1 MMKIEV
7 KTLDGQNSGSITVS
21 DEVFGLEPRKD
32 ILHRVVHWQLAKRRS
47 GSHKVKGRSEI
58 RASGRKIARQKGTGR
73 ARHSTHKVGI
83 FRGGGRAFGPKVQTH
98 GYNLPKKVR
107 VLGLK
112 HAISSKVKS
121 SNLVVIDEAVSKEG
135 KTGKLSKQLTGLNLK
150 NVLIVDGA
158 EVNEKF
164 QTAVRNIPDVDFL
177 KVQGLNVY
185 DILRR
190 ESLVITKAAIGVLE
204 ERFK

>member
-1 MMKIEV
+1 MEIEV
-7 KTLDGQNSGSITVS
+7 KKLDGSKSGKINLS

-32 ILHRVVHWQLAKRRS
+32 ILHRVVHWQLAKRRA
-47 GSHKVKGRSEI
+47 GTHKVKGRSEI
-58 RASGRKIARQKGTGR
+58 NASGRKLARQKGTGR

-83 FRGGGRAFGPKVQTH
+83 FRGGGRAFGPKVRSH

-112 HAISSKVKS
+112 HALSSKVKTEK
-121 SNLVVIDEAVSKEG
+121 LVIIDEAVSAEG
-135 KTGKLSKQLTGLNLK
+135 KTRMLHQQLTNLNLQ

-164 QTAVRNIPDVDFL
+164 QTAARNLPNVDIL

-190 ESLVITKAAIGVLE
+190 DSLVITKAAIAVLE